1 MNNSKIIKK
10 DLDLED
16 AVEDIVE
23 DLSEQEKIEAPKKKK
38 VLNENQRKAV
48 AINLAKGRE
57 NLKKKQEQQRI
68 DREQRQKELETSIRK
83 ANQIKQKH
91 ISKMEKTKTKVNKTF
106 SVKEPDFGIDSNEVY
121 DEEETIIT
129 KKPKKKRI
137 IYREE
142 SDSEEVVVV
151 KRKPKQVQ
159 EPKPVINKIPLLQF
173 F

>member
-106 SVKEPDFGIDSNEVY
+106 SVKKSGVTFKSLSRDLSIEYCKNCQQLSILYKYQIEKD
-121 DEEETIIT
+121 
-129 KKPKKKRI
+129 
-137 IYREE
+137 
-142 SDSEEVVVV
+142 
-151 KRKPKQVQ
+151 
-159 EPKPVINKIPLLQF
+159 
-173 F
+173 